1 MKKEITINLTH
12 EEIEALQISI
22 CANQIALKESI
33 DHLKEHNKTGINTNM
48 IRKKAE
54 LINKLD
60 VLFDKLHKA
69 EQLIG

>member
-1 MKKEITINLTH
+1 MKKEITINLTL

-22 CANQIALKESI
+22 CANQIDLKESI
-33 DHLKEHNKTGINTNM
+33 DHLKEHNKSGINTNM

-60 VLFDKLHKA
+60 LLFDKLHRA